1 LGLFGLATFAVE
13 RRTKEIGIRK
23 VLGANVRL
31 IVQLLSKDFIKL
43 VVFALIIAI
52 PISWK
57 IMQTWLAN
65 YAYRIEIEWW
75 MFALAGILAI
85 GLAFF
90 TVSFQS
96 IRAALINPV
105 ESLRSE

>member
-1 LGLFGLATFAVE
+1 
-13 RRTKEIGIRK
+13 
-23 VLGANVRL
+23 
-31 IVQLLSKDFIKL
+31 
-43 VVFALIIAI
+43 
-52 PISWK
+52 
-57 IMQTWLAN
+57 
-65 YAYRIEIEWW
+65 